1 LGVVGRRDRTED
13 AESFTW
19 FFAAEYPAVV
29 RSLCQLV
36 GRHDA
41 EDLAQEAFVRLH
53 QRWARISRYERPDA
67 WVRRVAIN
75 LAITHARRE
84 RRRGDRETRAERM
97 TPELAE
103 TPEPDSRVVDA
114 LRALSPRD
122 QALVV
127 LFYFEDR
134 PVSEAAEIL
143 EMSVGAAKVALHR
156 ARARLAQLLQV
167 EVHDEPR

>member
-1 LGVVGRRDRTED
+1 M
-13 AESFTW
+13 
-19 FFAAEYPAVV
+19 
-29 RSLCQLV
+29 
-36 GRHDA
+36 
-41 EDLAQEAFVRLH
+41 
-53 QRWARISRYERPDA
+53 
-67 WVRRVAIN
+67 N
-75 LAITHARRE
+75 
-84 RRRGDRETRAERM
+84 
-97 TPELAE
+97 PELAE